1 MGAWHFNYDVAP
13 KGVKVTRG
21 DARRIFRYLL
31 PAWQP
36 SLLIITCILFT
47 SLLGLIPPLLVRELI
62 DKALPAHDGARL
74 NWLVAGMIGAPLLA
88 GLIGVGQNYLVTVMG
103 QSVMF
108 EMRNDM
114 YDRLLRQ
121 SLRFFTNTPSGEILS
136 RLQNDVGG
144 VQGVITGTM
153 VSLVTNAFVVL
164 TTLIVIFRLDW
175 RLALVAVAVLPLF
188 ILPTRRVGQ
197 LRKRISK
204 DTQERL
210 AELTSYIQETLSV
223 SGYLLTRLFGAQPHE
238 RARFSGKAA
247 AVRDLQIRQNMV
259 GRWFMMFL
267 MLFMS
272 VGPALIYWMGGHEAI
287 AGHVTIGTIVAF
299 VSYLGRLYMPAS
311 ALVNVHVDLMSA
323 AALFRRIFDYLDLPV
338 EIAEPA
344 VPVRIEHPRGAL
356 RFENVSMSYAGA
368 DGPLTVRDISFEVRP
383 GQMVALVGPSGA
395 GKTTLTYLATRL
407 YDPTAGR
414 VTFDGVDLR
423 ELSLADLARF
433 TAKVTQETTLFH
445 ATVEENLR
453 YARPDASH
461 DDLER
466 ACRLAQIHD
475 VIAALPEG
483 LATVVGERGYK
494 LSGGEKQRLALAR
507 VVLRDP
513 RLLILDE
520 ATSSLDSRSEALI
533 RDALET
539 LLEGRSSLVI
549 AHRLSTI
556 LRADQILVLD
566 QGRIGER
573 GTHETLLARGGLYAA
588 LYEEQFLEGERAGAT
603 P

>member
-1 MGAWHFNYDVAP
+1 MSVWHFDYDVAP
-13 KGVKVTRG
+13 KGVKVSRD

-36 SLLIITCILFT
+36 SLLIITCILLT

-62 DKALPAHDGARL
+62 DKALPARDGARL
-74 NWLVAGMIGAPLLA
+74 NWLIAGMIGAPLLA
-88 GLIGVGQNYLVTVMG
+88 GLIGVWQNYLVTVMG

-121 SLRFFTNTPSGEILS
+121 SLRFFTDTQSGEILS

-153 VSLVTNAFVVL
+153 VSLVTNAVVAL
-164 TTLIVIFRLDW
+164 STLVVIFHMEW
-175 RLALVAVAVLPLF
+175 RLALVAVCVLPLF

-223 SGYLLTRLFGAQPHE
+223 SGFLLTRLFGAQTYE
-238 RARFSGKAA
+238 RARFSDKTA

-287 AGHVTIGTIVAF
+287 AGRVTIGTIVAF
-299 VSYLGRLYMPAS
+299 VSYLGRLYMPVS
-311 ALVNVHVDLMSA
+311 MLVNVHVDLMSA
-323 AALFRRIFDYLDLPV
+323 AALFRRIFDYLDLPI
-338 EIAEPA
+338 EISEPA
-344 VPVRIEHPRGAL
+344 TPVRIAAPQGAL
-356 RFENVSMSYAGA
+356 RFENVSMSYAREG
-368 DGPLTVRDISFEVRP
+368 GVLTVQDISFEVYP

-407 YDPTAGR
+407 YDPSAGR
-414 VTFDGVDLR
+414 ITFDGVDIR
-423 ELSLADLARF
+423 ELSLDDLARF

-453 YARPDASH
+453 YARPEATRDEI
-461 DDLER
+461 ER
-466 ACRLAQIHD
+466 ACRLAQIYD
-475 VIAALPEG
+475 VIEALPEG

-539 LLEGRSSLVI
+539 LLAGRSSLVI

-556 LRADQILVLD
+556 LRADLILVMEK
-566 QGRIGER
+566 GRIAER
-573 GTHETLLARGGLYAA
+573 GTHEELLARGGLYTA
-588 LYEEQFLEGERAGAT
+588 LYEEQFRETESAS
-603 P
+603 